1 MSYRQLTMKERY
13 QIEALKREGLSQRG
27 MAKNIGVHHSTISR
41 ELSRNKHDNGDY
53 HAHSASI
60 RTRLRYQYKNKN
72 RRITKIHTSYI
83 RSNLKKGWSPE
94 QISGRMKIDAIGS
107 LSHETIYQYIYH
119 NQRSGGKLY
128 KYLRHK
134 NKKYTKRSD
143 QYKSRGQIK
152 GRISIDDRPAIV
164 ETKKRVGDW
173 EIDLIIGKNHH
184 QAIVTIVDRC
194 SKFTLMKKVQSK
206 KAEDVTKATIELMQ
220 PIKSHTHTI
229 TSDNGKEFSY
239 HKEISQAL
247 ETGFYFAHPYR
258 SCERGLN
265 EHTNGLIREWFPK
278 NKLFEEIK
286 SSQIIE
292 VQNSLNN
299 RPRKIL
305 DYQTPAEVF
314 FDTITKSYSG
324 VALTT

>member
-1 MSYRQLTMKERY
+1 MNYKQLTMMQRY
-13 QIEALKREGLSQRG
+13 QIEALNKEGLSQRAI
-27 MAKNIGVHHSTISR
+27 AKNIKVHHSTVSR

-53 HAHSASI
+53 YAQSASI
-60 RTRLRYQYKNKN
+60 STRLRYQYKSKN
-72 RRITKIHTSYI
+72 RRLNKTHISYI
-83 RSNLKKGWSPE
+83 RSSLKKGWSPE
-94 QISGRMKIDAIGS
+94 QISGRMKLDDMGS
-107 LSHETIYQYIYH
+107 LSHETIYQYVYH

-134 NKKYTKRSD
+134 NKKYTKRSA
-143 QYKSRGQIK
+143 QHKSRGQIK
-152 GRISIDDRPAIV
+152 DRVSIDNRPAIV

-173 EIDLIIGKNHH
+173 EIDLIIGKHHH

-194 SKFTLMKKVQSK
+194 SKFTLMKKVDSK
-206 KAEDVTKATIELMQ
+206 QARDVTKATIELMQ
-220 PIKSHTHTI
+220 PIKNHTHTI

-239 HKEISQAL
+239 HKEISKAL
-247 ETGFYFAHPYR
+247 DTGFYFAHPYR

-278 NKLFEEIK
+278 DKLFEEIK
-286 SSQIIE
+286 SSQIVE

-324 VALTT
+324 VALCT

>member
-1 MSYRQLTMKERY
+1 MEQRY
-13 QIEALKREGLSQRG
+13 QIEALKKEGLSQRSI
-27 MAKNIGVHHSTISR
+27 AKNINVHHSTISR
-41 ELSRNKHDNGDY
+41 ELKRNNLDSGAY
-53 HAHSASI
+53 YAHAASI
-60 RTRLRYQYKNKN
+60 SSRLRYQHKKKN
-72 RRITKIHTSYI
+72 RRLNKEHISYI
-83 RSNLKKGWSPE
+83 RKHLKEGWSPE
-94 QISGRMKIDAIGS
+94 QISGRMKLDEIGS

-152 GRISIDDRPAIV
+152 ERNSIDDRPAIV

-173 EIDLIIGKNHH
+173 EIDLIIGKHHH

-194 SKFTLMKKVQSK
+194 SKFTLMKKVKSK
-206 KAEDVTKATIELMQ
+206 QARDVTRATIELMQ
-220 PIKSHTHTI
+220 PIKQHTHTI

-278 NKLFEEIK
+278 DTLFEEIK
-286 SSQIIE
+286 NSQIVE

-305 DYQTPAEVF
+305 GYKKPSEVF

>member
-1 MSYRQLTMKERY
+1 MTQRY
-13 QIEALKREGLSQRG
+13 QIEALKKEGLSQRSI
-27 MAKNIGVHHSTISR
+27 AKNINVHHSTISR
-41 ELSRNKHDNGDY
+41 ELKRNKLDNGDY
-53 HAHSASI
+53 YAQSASI
-60 RTRLRYQYKNKN
+60 SSRLRYQHKQKN
-72 RRITKIHTSYI
+72 RRLNKEHISYI
-83 RSNLKKGWSPE
+83 RKHLKEGWSPE
-94 QISGRMKIDAIGS
+94 QISGRMLVDGLNNI
-107 LSHETIYQYIYH
+107 SHETIYQYIYH

-134 NKKYTKRSD
+134 NKKYTKRSS
-143 QYKSRGQIK
+143 QYKTRGQIK
-152 GRISIDDRPAIV
+152 GRISIDNRPAIV
-164 ETKKRVGDW
+164 ETKKRIGDW
-173 EIDLIIGKNHH
+173 EIDLIIGKHHH

-194 SKFTLMKKVQSK
+194 SKFTLMKKVESK

-220 PIKSHTHTI
+220 PIKNYTHTI

-239 HKEISQAL
+239 HQEISQAL
-247 ETGFYFAHPYR
+247 ESGFYFAHPYR

-278 NKLFEEIK
+278 NTLFEEIK
-286 SSQIIE
+286 ASEIIE

-305 DYQTPAEVF
+305 DYKKPSEVF

-324 VALTT
+324 VALCT